1 MWKKNWKKYGKI
13 VAAAVFLTA
22 AGLYYGFVG
31 KKADAVR
38 LDENGQVVAAE
49 SESIAGL
56 GSDVMTGIGESAEY
70 VTGNAADRSLSNSFD
85 GANSETTDSE
95 GVYVHICGEVM
106 EPGVY
111 ELPEGS
117 RIFEA
122 VKAAGGLTDEA
133 DEASLN
139 MAEKVSD
146 GMQIVILSYDEI
158 VERSA
163 AEQEAKSGLVNIN
176 TASREQ
182 LMTLSGI
189 GEARAEDIIRYR
201 EESGG
206 FNVIE
211 DIKKVPGIK
220 DAAYL
225 KIKDNITV

>member
-38 LDENGQVVAAE
+38 LDENGHVVAAE
-49 SESIAGL
+49 SESFANLGVGVVDEAALGELAGL
-56 GSDVMTGIGESAEY
+56 QGQNNVAE
-70 VTGNAADRSLSNSFD
+70 
-85 GANSETTDSE
+85 TDSE

>member
-38 LDENGQVVAAE
+38 LDENGHVVAAE
-49 SESIAGL
+49 SESFANLGVGVVDEAALGELAGL
-56 GSDVMTGIGESAEY
+56 QGQNNVAE
-70 VTGNAADRSLSNSFD
+70 
-85 GANSETTDSE
+85 TDSE

-122 VKAAGGLTDEA
+122 VKVAGGLTSEA
-133 DEASLN
+133 DDASLN

-146 GMQIVILSYDEI
+146 GMQIVILSHDEALEKSA
-158 VERSA
+158 VEL
-163 AEQEAKSGLVNIN
+163 EAKSGLVNIN

-206 FNVIE
+206 FKSIE